1 MRINELR
8 KEPLEDL
15 ARKVGVS
22 YATMW
27 NWANGRSQPRADKA
41 KKLAEALNTTVEYLI
56 DEKEAKK
63 NALDDTGMDQ
73 NQPARRPG
81 LDGPA

>member
-8 KEPLEDL
+8 KEQLEDL

-27 NWANGRSQPRADKA
+27 NWANGKSQPRADKA
-41 KKLAEALNTTVEYLI
+41 KKLAEALGVTVEELM
-56 DEKEAKK
+56 EE
-63 NALDDTGMDQ
+63 G
-73 NQPARRPG
+73 
-81 LDGPA
+81 

>member
-8 KEPLEDL
+8 KEPLEAL

-27 NWANGRSQPRADKA
+27 NWANGKSQPRADKA
-41 KKLAEALNTTVEYLI
+41 KKLAEALGVTVEELM
-56 DEKEAKK
+56 EE
-63 NALDDTGMDQ
+63 
-73 NQPARRPG
+73 
-81 LDGPA
+81 

>member
-27 NWANGRSQPRADKA
+27 NWANGKSQPRADKA
-41 KKLAEALNTTVEYLI
+41 QRLAKELNTTVE
-56 DEKEAKK
+56 DEVGGES
-63 NALDDTGMDQ
+63 NDMDDTRMD
-73 NQPARRPG
+73 
-81 LDGPA
+81 

>member
-8 KEPLEDL
+8 KESLEDL

-27 NWANGRSQPRADKA
+27 NWAKGKSQPRADKV
-41 KKLAEALNTTVEYLI
+41 KKLAEVLGVAVEELM
-56 DEKEAKK
+56 E
-63 NALDDTGMDQ
+63 G
-73 NQPARRPG
+73 
-81 LDGPA
+81 